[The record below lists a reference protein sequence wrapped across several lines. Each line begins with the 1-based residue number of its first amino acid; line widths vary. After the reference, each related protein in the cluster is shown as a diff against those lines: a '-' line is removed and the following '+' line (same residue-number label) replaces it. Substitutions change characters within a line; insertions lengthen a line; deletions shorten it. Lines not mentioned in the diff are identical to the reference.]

1 MTFIQP
7 LKMTRRNSHAQLC
20 GSAFL
25 SRLLTSQEL
34 LNIILAKLKEVNML
48 HTPPLS
54 FKCTG
59 CNDSTV
65 VHG

>member
-25 SRLLTSQEL
+25 SRLPTSQEL

-48 HTPPLS
+48 HT
-54 FKCTG
+54 
-59 CNDSTV
+59 TV
-65 VHG
+65 L